1 MQRVKLVGEI
11 AKFGSNWETNCR
23 DIRDIFKLIDCQTP
37 GFRQHLIAAADAGIG
52 YEIKRGKDYL
62 DNEGELLLSLNSED
76 VIITEDDCGST
87 DGKIKRTIIEGSDII
102 ESIGEQILGRVA
114 CDDIIDPSSSEIIVK
129 AGNLMFISGQIPL
142 DPETGDLVSQS
153 IEDQAKQVLENV
165 KSICEAAG
173 CSLDDI
179 VKISIFLT
187 DLSNFAVVN
196 DMMKEY
202 FSEPYPARATVEVS
216 GLPLGVNVEIE
227 AIVLING

>member
-1 MQRVKLVGEI
+1 MTK
-11 AKFGSNWETNCR
+11 
-23 DIRDIFKLIDCQTP
+23 
-37 GFRQHLIAAADAGIG
+37 
-52 YEIKRGKDYL
+52 
-62 DNEGELLLSLNSED
+62 
-76 VIITEDDCGST
+76 
-87 DGKIKRTIIEGSDII
+87 
-102 ESIGEQILGRVA
+102 
-114 CDDIIDPSSSEIIVK
+114 EIISTKNAPQAIGPYSQAVK

-142 DPETGDLVSQS
+142 DPKTGDLVSQS

-165 KSICEAAG
+165 KSICEEAG
-173 CSLDDI
+173 RSLDDI

-196 DMMKEY
+196 DVMKEY

>member
-1 MQRVKLVGEI
+1 MTK
-11 AKFGSNWETNCR
+11 
-23 DIRDIFKLIDCQTP
+23 
-37 GFRQHLIAAADAGIG
+37 
-52 YEIKRGKDYL
+52 
-62 DNEGELLLSLNSED
+62 
-76 VIITEDDCGST
+76 
-87 DGKIKRTIIEGSDII
+87 
-102 ESIGEQILGRVA
+102 
-114 CDDIIDPSSSEIIVK
+114 EIISTKNAPQAIGPYSQAVK

-142 DPETGDLVSQS
+142 DPDTGDLESQS

-173 CSLDDI
+173 CGLDDI